1 MKKKL
6 LVALSAF
13 ALPVGLLSVN
23 ALPAEAAG
31 GPVKYA
37 QACEALGY
45 KTVAQVISLR
55 KDGFGNKIG
64 ELRTMRKTGA
74 SKNKWCTYL
83 KKTDNTVGNNNVV
96 RLRVEVLTKSSGKF
110 TTKSASLTETVK
122 YYSSSFTYTSLEG
135 TAGTSH
141 RTILYASTG
150 MKSASSSTWYTTATT
165 MVG

>member
-1 MKKKL
+1 MKKKF

-45 KTVAQVISLR
+45 KTVVNVTSLR

-64 ELRTMRKTGA
+64 ELRTMRKTGDN
-74 SKNKWCTYL
+74 KNKWCTYL

-96 RLRVEVLTKSSGKF
+96 KLHVEVLTKSSGKF
-110 TTKSASLTETVK
+110 VTKSASLTETVK
-122 YYSSSFTYTSLEG
+122 YYSSSYAYTSLDG
-135 TAGTSH
+135 AAGTSKKS
-141 RTILYASTG
+141 ILYASTG
-150 MKSASSSTWYTTATT
+150 MKSASSSTWYETSWWLI
-165 MVG
+165 G